1 MKILLS
7 KSRDSEVFFLSCRA
21 IGSLIVF
28 STDVKTEAESIRIRL
43 NNGKHFRDTLVKLQ
57 RAHGGYLG
65 TQRR

>member
-7 KSRDSEVFFLSCRA
+7 ESRDSVMFFLTCRA
-21 IGSLIVF
+21 LRSLILF
-28 STDVKTEAESIRIRL
+28 SAEVKTEVESRRIRL
-43 NNGKHFRDTLVKLQ
+43 NNGKHYGDTLVKLQ